1 MDNQLNDAI
10 TRDFRAF
17 LDEFRSVEPPLDL
30 EPGLLQYIAL
40 CREAAFRAGWAA
52 GQHWQAQSD
61 IETTPARST
70 MLSLVRAL
78 IRVGDRA
85 WVQPQAIIESTQ
97 TGEMF
102 VEPLFPISRRRS
114 DRYCIELTLTA
125 EGLVASGPNNRH
137 RLSPEIDR
145 QRLRPLAGF
154 EVRTTG

>member
-102 VEPLFPISRRRS
+102 VEPLFPISRRRT

-137 RLSPEIDR
+137 RLGREIER
-145 QRLRPLAGF
+145 QRLRPLAAF
-154 EVRTTG
+154 EVRTMG